1 MASRRSAGSGPV
13 TTSQASPR
21 NSSSTSRGRCRS
33 WDELQRPIL
42 GAGVGRGGTA
52 PPIDAEQAA
61 RLLGFDAPVVNSLRA
76 VASRRM
82 VLELLAAAAM
92 LSVTLSRVGLD
103 LMGWCSE
110 ELRFG
115 RLPDRLVGSS
125 SHLPQKRN
133 LFLLEH
139 VQARAAS
146 AQGGL
151 ATAVVAMT
159 SKPFTNSVAVGT
171 EAVRAVWAP
180 LGDVADAVVILR
192 VILQGLELDRVA
204 MEGRVRN
211 GAAAAADFAELLVAQ
226 GATFRHAH
234 HQAGML
240 VTAAERTGT
249 TFQEAAVAEA
259 GRRGIADAAAFLTP
273 AASMQRRERGGGT
286 GPASLRRQ
294 LESLAGTSWQLGR
307 QLHTVRQRHHA
318 AAATLRLRVDEL
330 RRRASSTPS
339 AGQGEEIP

>member
-1 MASRRSAGSGPV
+1 MVPVYTHGQQALAGSAGRYLAGV
-13 TTSQASPR
+13 AEELLLDLAWLM
-21 NSSSTSRGRCRS
+21 RC
-33 WDELQRPIL
+33 WDELQRSPL
-42 GAGVGRGGTA
+42 GAGVGCGTA
-52 PPIDAEQAA
+52 LPIDAEQVA

-192 VILQGLELDRVA
+192 VILQGSSS
-204 MEGRVRN
+204 
-211 GAAAAADFAELLVAQ
+211 
-226 GATFRHAH
+226 
-234 HQAGML
+234 
-240 VTAAERTGT
+240 TASPWR
-249 TFQEAAVAEA
+249 
-259 GRRGIADAAAFLTP
+259 
-273 AASMQRRERGGGT
+273 AASATAPLQRR
-286 GPASLRRQ
+286 
-294 LESLAGTSWQLGR
+294 TSPSCWW
-307 QLHTVRQRHHA
+307 
-318 AAATLRLRVDEL
+318 
-330 RRRASSTPS
+330 RRALPS
-339 AGQGEEIP
+339 ATPTTRPGCW